1 MLKQPIKLESNLLIR
16 NAVETDCDEILRLIN
31 VGLILNF
38 NLISYLFCFQ
48 ELATFEKFPD
58 QVRITSE
65 SKINRNKYFLF
76 YIN

>member
-38 NLISYLFCFQ
+38 NLISYLFCF
-48 ELATFEKFPD
+48 
-58 QVRITSE
+58 
-65 SKINRNKYFLF
+65 
-76 YIN
+76 